1 MPTQQSEVSSRLT
14 CCVGIPS
21 HLPRTAAPRRKRPT
35 SVPSPPCLLWGRLP
49 TGSLEEVFLTVEP
62 VRDGRPAVA
71 TGNVVGSM
79 IFFVTTN
86 VGVLALIQPLQISS
100 AVWTVQYLF
109 FLAALA
115 VVLLVLYRGVVSRP
129 IGVGLIGMYG
139 LYWVVNYLG

>member
-1 MPTQQSEVSSRLT
+1 M
-14 CCVGIPS
+14 
-21 HLPRTAAPRRKRPT
+21 
-35 SVPSPPCLLWGRLP
+35 
-49 TGSLEEVFLTVEP
+49 
-62 VRDGRPAVA
+62 A